1 MVSGYCWPHKMNCFL
16 LYFLKMWVW
25 CYFFLKHLIQFTSKL
40 SGLDISLG
48 RVLIMNSNSLID
60 KTLWL
65 FSFIVCPFWST
76 VICQA
81 VCPFHLCCQTDWHEY
96 NTFFLFFCFI
106 IYYFSYFF
114 HIWRFRGDTV
124 FFILYIHN
132 LFSSF
137 LFLIN
142 LTGIYQFCLYFQWTD
157 FWLCWFSVCLFSMP
171 QIFALNVSFLLLTLG
186 LPSASCSSF

>member
-1 MVSGYCWPHKMNCFL
+1 MLRSGFNLLTMSLLFWYQGTADLKMNCFL

-48 RVLIMNSNSLID
+48 SVLIMNSNSFID

-65 FSFIVCPFWST
+65 FSLIVCPFWST

-81 VCPFHLCCQTDWHEY
+81 VCFHLCCQTDWHEY

-114 HIWRFRGDTV
+114 ISEGSV
-124 FFILYIHN
+124 MIQ
-132 LFSSF
+132 SF
-137 LFLIN
+137 LFFIFI
-142 LTGIYQFCLYFQWTD
+142 IYFLP
-157 FWLCWFSVCLFSMP
+157 FSPWS
-171 QIFALNVSFLLLTLG
+171 I
-186 LPSASCSSF
+186 